1 MQTLFDEVRKNCSP
15 TIWSRG
21 VELTRAGAVL
31 VEQRDAEEILLKVAT
46 QQGMTFATVT
56 LWPADDDW
64 SCDCTS
70 REPACAHVAASVITL
85 RRSQHE
91 GTVLPS
97 SKATLGKVGYRFTQP
112 NNALVFERVIVT
124 NQQEQPLEHS
134 LDALSSGRVD
144 GPAVMIAQADLAV
157 EQALGRWQRGVV
169 PREMVPKLLR
179 VLSQCTDVRLDGAPI
194 TTLPTVVLPHVCVT
208 DRGDGYAL
216 HLERDPA
223 VTTLF
228 TNGVALCGDM
238 LRQVGESGLT
248 ARERDMLQQPDGY
261 YFAPEQV
268 AELVTDVLP
277 ALRRRLPVDIHS
289 TRLPT
294 TQAIPPRL
302 TITTERNGATL
313 HVYPMLVYGD
323 PPTAQIEDGR
333 LVRVGKGPL
342 PLRDERAEHRLTT
355 QVRQALR
362 LVPGKAVTF
371 TTADAIEVAARLQ
384 QWPGEIRGTG
394 HEAFYVTAPLTPQLR
409 LEAQR
414 FDVFFTLDAAAG
426 SAQSDR
432 RRVDA
437 ATVLRA
443 WHTGTALVPLPDGG
457 WAPLPSDWLGRY
469 GHHVADLLAARS
481 AAGSLPASA
490 LPDLGR
496 FCDAMEHPRPPELTR
511 LHALLE
517 DFSGLPDVTLP
528 ADLQATLRPYQHEG
542 VNWLAFLQHARL
554 GAMLADDMGLG
565 KTVQALCALHG
576 RTLVVAPTSVLH
588 NWAEEIA
595 KFRPGLRTALYH
607 GPQRQLDA
615 TADVTLTTY
624 AILRLDVDHLARE
637 QWATIV
643 LDEAQAIKNPDSQVA
658 QAAYRLRAA
667 FRLTLSGTPVEN
679 RLDELW
685 SQFHFL
691 NPGFLGGRQ
700 DFQER
705 YTKAIADGTPGIAAR
720 LRERIRPFVLRRRKF
735 DVAADLPPRTEVVL
749 RCELDETERAVYD
762 AIQAATREDVVQR
775 LATGGSVLEALE
787 ALLRLRQ
794 AACHAG
800 LIPGQEAATS
810 SKVGLLLDT
819 LDQIVADG
827 HKALVFS
834 QWTTLLDRIEPHLH
848 DADIAFTRLDG
859 STRDRAGVVHQFQD
873 ASGPPVMLISLRA
886 GGTGLN
892 LTAADHVL
900 ILDPWWNPAV
910 EEQAAD
916 RAHRIG
922 QDHPVLVTR
931 LVAQDTVEERI
942 LVLQESKRLL
952 AASVLDGA
960 EQATALTREDLL
972 ALLSAA

>member
-1 MQTLFDEVRKNCSP
+1 
-15 TIWSRG
+15 
-21 VELTRAGAVL
+21 
-31 VEQRDAEEILLKVAT
+31 
-46 QQGMTFATVT
+46 
-56 LWPADDDW
+56 
-64 SCDCTS
+64 
-70 REPACAHVAASVITL
+70 
-85 RRSQHE
+85 
-91 GTVLPS
+91 
-97 SKATLGKVGYRFTQP
+97 
-112 NNALVFERVIVT
+112 
-124 NQQEQPLEHS
+124 
-134 LDALSSGRVD
+134 
-144 GPAVMIAQADLAV
+144 
-157 EQALGRWQRGVV
+157 
-169 PREMVPKLLR
+169 
-179 VLSQCTDVRLDGAPI
+179 
-194 TTLPTVVLPHVCVT
+194 VCVT
-208 DRGDGYAL
+208 DRGDGYTL

-223 VTTLF
+223 VADLF
-228 TNGVALCGDM
+228 TNGIALCGNNT

-268 AELVTDVLP
+268 AELVTDLLP
-277 ALRRRLPVDIHS
+277 ALRRRLPVDIRT

-294 TQAIPPRL
+294 TRAIPPRL
-302 TITTERNGATL
+302 SLTTARLGDTL
-313 HVYPMLVYGD
+313 QVHPRLVYGD
-323 PPTAQIEDGR
+323 PPVAHIEEGR
-333 LVRVGKGPL
+333 LVRVGSGPL
-342 PLRDERAEHRLTT
+342 PLRDERAEQRLTT
-355 QVRQALR
+355 QLRQALR

-371 TTADAIEVAARLQ
+371 TTVDAIEVAARLR
-384 QWPGEIRGTG
+384 QWPGEIRGSG
-394 HEAFYVTAPLTPQLR
+394 HEAFYVTAPLTPHLR
-409 LEAQR
+409 LDAQH
-414 FDVFFTLDAAAG
+414 FDLFFTLDDPSG
-426 SAQSDR
+426 SLRSDR
-432 RRVDA
+432 QRVDA
-437 ATVLRA
+437 AAALRA
-443 WHTGTALVPLPDGG
+443 WQTDTPLVPLPDGG

-469 GHHVADLLAARS
+469 GHHIADLLAARD
-481 AAGSLPASA
+481 AAGSLPPCV

-496 FCDAMEHPRPPELTR
+496 LCDALEQPQPPELAR

-517 DFSGLPDVTLP
+517 DFSGLPDVALP

-542 VNWLAFLQHARL
+542 VNWLTFLRHAGL

-576 RTLVVAPTSVLH
+576 RTLVVTPTSVLH
-588 NWAEEIA
+588 NWAAELVT
-595 KFRPGLRTALYH
+595 FRPGLRTALYH

-615 TADVTLTTY
+615 AADVTLTTY

-637 QWATIV
+637 QWGTIV

-685 SQFHFL
+685 SQCHFL
-691 NPGFLGGRQ
+691 NPGLLGGRQ

-705 YTKAIADGTPGIAAR
+705 YTKAIADGTPGVAAR
-720 LRERIRPFVLRRRKF
+720 LRERIRPFVLRRRKA

-749 RCELDETERAVYD
+749 RCELGETERAVYD

-800 LIPGQEAATS
+800 LVPGHAADTS
-810 SKVGLLLDT
+810 SKVVLLLDT

-834 QWTTLLDRIEPHLH
+834 QWTALLDRIEPHLH
-848 DADIAFTRLDG
+848 DAGIAFTRLDG
-859 STRDRAGVVHQFQD
+859 STRDRAGVVQQFQD

-922 QDHPVLVTR
+922 QDRPVLVTR

-942 LVLQESKRLL
+942 LALQESKRLL

-960 EQATALTREDLL
+960 EQAAALTREDLL